1 MNMIT
6 ILSKSISHFLLERD
20 IIPKEEAEIY
30 QYGFETIISTVL
42 GFLIIASLGILF
54 HMFWLALLYY
64 AVFVFLRQLTGGYHA
79 DTYFRC
85 NFTFAILSGT
95 LFGVTRLLNECES
108 YSLLMHGLLL
118 SFSVLVIAVY
128 APVENPY
135 KPLDEKQ
142 MKQNRKYS
150 LIMSGIIGV
159 LSVLIYPIS
168 SMLTIMLGLTLFLIA
183 MLILIVKIQERGKSH
198 EQASDTGDEEGS
210 CSS

>member
-20 IIPKEEAEIY
+20 IIPREEAEIY

-142 MKQNRKYS
+142 MKQK
-150 LIMSGIIGV
+150 
-159 LSVLIYPIS
+159 
-168 SMLTIMLGLTLFLIA
+168 
-183 MLILIVKIQERGKSH
+183 ER
-198 EQASDTGDEEGS
+198 
-210 CSS
+210 

>member
-1 MNMIT
+1 MRYAYTIRMVMNMIT

-20 IIPKEEAEIY
+20 IIPREEAEIY

-95 LFGVTRLLNECES
+95 LFGVTRLLNE
-108 YSLLMHGLLL
+108 
-118 SFSVLVIAVY
+118 
-128 APVENPY
+128 
-135 KPLDEKQ
+135 
-142 MKQNRKYS
+142 
-150 LIMSGIIGV
+150 
-159 LSVLIYPIS
+159 
-168 SMLTIMLGLTLFLIA
+168 
-183 MLILIVKIQERGKSH
+183 
-198 EQASDTGDEEGS
+198 
-210 CSS
+210 